1 MLRGY
6 AFNSSA
12 DFEVVRQIKED
23 LCYSKSKL
31 LFIFNSILNSKRYKY
46 LLNIKK
52 GINCNYLFL
61 HSS

>member
-31 LFIFNSILNSKRYKY
+31 LFIFNSILNSKYKLKEFFEFNNTTDY
-46 LLNIKK
+46 LDYSLK
-52 GINCNYLFL
+52 
-61 HSS
+61 

>member
-23 LCYSKSKL
+23 LCYSKFKL
-31 LFIFNSILNSKRYKY
+31 IVFQNFIQLVDLY
-46 LLNIKK
+46 LKK
-52 GINCNYLFL
+52 D
-61 HSS
+61 